1 VSDVGVIECGEQL
14 RFATEARKTVGITR
28 YRTEKNLDRN
38 VATKLRV
45 VRAVDLAH
53 STGSKK
59 GEDFVGTEAR
69 TRSKGHCS
77 FRLSLH
83 APL

>member
-1 VSDVGVIECGEQL
+1 VRDVGVIERGEQL
-14 RFATEARKTVGITR
+14 RFASEAGEAVGITR
-28 YRTEKNLDRN
+28 YRTEKNLDRH
-38 VATKLRV
+38 VAIKLRV
-45 VRAVDLAH
+45 VSAVDLAH

-59 GEDFVGTEAR
+59 GEDLVGTEAR

>member
-1 VSDVGVIECGEQL
+1 MIPACVACTEIVGEMLALTADAPDGSSAFV
-14 RFATEARKTVGITR
+14 
-28 YRTEKNLDRN
+28 DRN